1 MPDTQD
7 LAPLPAGL
15 VADAVAAALAEDF
28 GLAGDITTAATIPA
42 GAMARGVIAARQP
55 GVVAGLAV
63 AAEAFAQVDPAILF
77 EPVHADGTLIE
88 AGTVVARLEG
98 PARGMLGAER
108 VALNFLGLLSGVAT
122 LTRRFVDAVEG
133 TGARIVCTR
142 KTVPGLR
149 ALQKYAVRAGGGHNH
164 RFGLYDAVLIKDN
177 HIAAAGGVAAAV
189 GAAKRHVG
197 HMVRIEVE
205 VTDLDE
211 LDAALGAGAD
221 VVLLDNMDLAM
232 LAEAVGRCRGR
243 AVTEASGGVTLDTVR
258 SIAATGV
265 DLVSVGALTHSAPV
279 LDLGLDFE

>member
-1 MPDTQD
+1 MPDVQD

-15 VADAVAAALAEDF
+15 LADAVAAALAEDF

-42 GAMARGVIAARQP
+42 EAMARGVIAARRP
-55 GVVAGLAV
+55 GVVAGLDV

-77 EPVHADGTLIE
+77 EPALADGTRIE
-88 AGTVVARLEG
+88 AGAIVARVEG
-98 PARGMLGAER
+98 PARGLLGAER

-149 ALQKYAVRAGGGHNH
+149 GLQKYAVRAGGGHNH

-189 GAAKRHVG
+189 AAAKRHVG

-205 VTDLDE
+205 VTDLGE
-211 LDAALGAGAD
+211 LDAALAAGAD
-221 VVLLDNMDLAM
+221 IVLLDNMDLAM

-258 SIAATGV
+258 AIAATGV

>member
-77 EPVHADGTLIE
+77 EPVHADGTLIK

>member
-1 MPDTQD
+1 MPDVQD
-7 LAPLPAGL
+7 LAPLPASL
-15 VADAVAAALAEDF
+15 LADAVAAALAEDF
-28 GLAGDITTAATIPA
+28 GLAGDITTAATMPA
-42 GAMARGVIAARQP
+42 EAMARGVIAARRP
-55 GVVAGLAV
+55 GVVAGLDV

-77 EPVHADGTLIE
+77 EPALADGARIE
-88 AGTVVARLEG
+88 AGAVVARVEG
-98 PARGMLGAER
+98 PARGLLGAER
-108 VALNFLGLLSGVAT
+108 VALNFLGLMSGVAT

-177 HIAAAGGVAAAV
+177 HIAAAGGVGAAV
-189 GAAKRHVG
+189 AAAKRHVG

-205 VTDLDE
+205 VTDLGE
-211 LDAALGAGAD
+211 LDAALAAGAD
-221 VVLLDNMDLAM
+221 IVLLDNMDLAM

-258 SIAATGV
+258 AIAATGV